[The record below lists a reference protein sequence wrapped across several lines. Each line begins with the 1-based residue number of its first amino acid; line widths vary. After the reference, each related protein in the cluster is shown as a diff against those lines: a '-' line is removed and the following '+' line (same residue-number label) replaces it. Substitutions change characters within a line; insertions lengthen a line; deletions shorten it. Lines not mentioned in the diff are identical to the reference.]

1 MTYEITYTKTK
12 TTPNQIRIL
21 ASDGTYSLACYF
33 TEDQIKNE
41 RDRVMRDIKYITDQ
55 LRKFHE
61 IGKRQ

>member
-41 RDRVMRDIKYITDQ
+41 RDRVIQDIKYITDQ